1 MRLLRIF
8 TRSEERDSTARE
20 PRNTAAAAAAAAA
33 AVAAA
38 AAAAAAA
45 TAEPAGTPTAARQ
58 ALGAPAAETSRV
70 LVVVSPCR
78 SNNIVVN
85 YIDSTLM
92 VFVHLY

>member
-33 AVAAA
+33 AAVAAA

-45 TAEPAGTPTAARQ
+45 TAEPAGTPTGARQ

-70 LVVVSPCR
+70 LVVFSPM
-78 SNNIVVN
+78 S
-85 YIDSTLM
+85 L
-92 VFVHLY
+92 

>member
-20 PRNTAAAAAAAAA
+20 PRNTAAAAAAAA

-92 VFVHLY
+92 VFVHLN

>member
-20 PRNTAAAAAAAAA
+20 PRNTAAAAAAAA

-70 LVVVSPCR
+70 LVVLSPCR
-78 SNNIVVN
+78 CNNIVVN

>member
-1 MRLLRIF
+1 MKR
-8 TRSEERDSTARE
+8 ETARPE
-20 PRNTAAAAAAAAA
+20 NLVIRRQQQQQQLHA

-45 TAEPAGTPTAARQ
+45 ATAAEPAGTPTAARQ

-70 LVVVSPCR
+70 LVVLSPCR

-92 VFVHLY
+92 AFVHL

>member
-1 MRLLRIF
+1 MRLLQIF

-38 AAAAAAA
+38 AVAAAAA

-70 LVVVSPCR
+70 LVVVSSCR

>member
-70 LVVVSPCR
+70 LVVLSPCR
-78 SNNIVVN
+78 CNNIVVN